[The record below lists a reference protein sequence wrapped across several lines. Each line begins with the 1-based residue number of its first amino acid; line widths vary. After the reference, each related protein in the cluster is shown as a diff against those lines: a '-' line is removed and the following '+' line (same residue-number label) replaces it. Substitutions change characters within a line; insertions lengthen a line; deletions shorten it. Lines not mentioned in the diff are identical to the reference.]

1 MVKGLLQR
9 KDIDYSNVLSLVVK
23 LTTVQIILGILRI
36 DNFHLQQLDV
46 KVALLHGDLEEE
58 IYMMQPEGFETQR
71 QKGHVCRLNKVDM
84 VSS

>member
-71 QKGHVCRLNKVDM
+71 QKGHVCRLNK
-84 VSS
+84 S

>member
-71 QKGHVCRLNKVDM
+71 
-84 VSS
+84 

>member
-36 DNFHLQQLDV
+36 DNFHLQQHDV

-71 QKGHVCRLNKVDM
+71 QKGHVCRLNK
-84 VSS
+84 S